1 MAKKRKSA
9 ATSLD
14 EVDRT
19 MYASF
24 CSAANSLSQLYT
36 QAMNH
41 QKLSFQAGERQGLGT
56 ISKPV
61 VPPFVPICQF
71 PYLDYNLHTP
81 LLMYNKACC
90 HGRYHA
96 PLVLWSPPTSLAGS
110 LCWERATQPYMQL
123 HTPLCLC
130 FYQCE
135 EKLYQWIRRQQEEG
149 SRVTTVDILNYI
161 QNELDYCGEEPSMS
175 PRVPVQHQYS
185 QPVTNFM
192 NSGFPIS
199 SGSSCPTTAVQ
210 GIRSEHCDQQS
221 KNSVFSNALSSPVR
235 QSLQHYH
242 ITRGGYCPN
251 GGLPLGNGARNN
263 EPTIINNQ
271 SRDSSALSLS
281 SNDSAMDMHAD
292 SPAHEFIY

>member
-1 MAKKRKSA
+1 MVKTAYQLQGISTILGAFCTRCSFILA
-9 ATSLD
+9 VLYFLHIFEI
-14 EVDRT
+14 EV
-19 MYASF
+19 A
-24 CSAANSLSQLYT
+24 L
-36 QAMNH
+36 
-41 QKLSFQAGERQGLGT
+41 
-56 ISKPV
+56 IPV
-61 VPPFVPICQF
+61 
-71 PYLDYNLHTP
+71 
-81 LLMYNKACC
+81 
-90 HGRYHA
+90 
-96 PLVLWSPPTSLAGS
+96 
-110 LCWERATQPYMQL
+110 
-123 HTPLCLC
+123 
-130 FYQCE
+130 
-135 EKLYQWIRRQQEEG
+135 
-149 SRVTTVDILNYI
+149 

-175 PRVPVQHQYS
+175 PRVQVQHQYS

-199 SGSSCPTTAVQ
+199 SGSSCPTTAGQ

-242 ITRGGYCPN
+242 ITRGGYCPS
-251 GGLPLGNGARNN
+251 GGLPLGNGTRNN

>member
-41 QKLSFQAGERQGLGT
+41 QKLSFQAGERQGL
-56 ISKPV
+56 
-61 VPPFVPICQF
+61 
-71 PYLDYNLHTP
+71 
-81 LLMYNKACC
+81 
-90 HGRYHA
+90 
-96 PLVLWSPPTSLAGS
+96 
-110 LCWERATQPYMQL
+110 
-123 HTPLCLC
+123 
-130 FYQCE
+130 

-149 SRVTTVDILNYI
+149 SRVTTVDILNYV

-271 SRDSSALSLS
+271 SRDSSSLSLS

>member
-41 QKLSFQAGERQGLGT
+41 QKLSFQAGERQGL
-56 ISKPV
+56 
-61 VPPFVPICQF
+61 
-71 PYLDYNLHTP
+71 
-81 LLMYNKACC
+81 
-90 HGRYHA
+90 
-96 PLVLWSPPTSLAGS
+96 
-110 LCWERATQPYMQL
+110 
-123 HTPLCLC
+123 
-130 FYQCE
+130 

-271 SRDSSALSLS
+271 SRDSSALNLS

>member
-19 MYASF
+19 MYTSF

-41 QKLSFQAGERQGLGT
+41 QKLSFQAGERQGL
-56 ISKPV
+56 
-61 VPPFVPICQF
+61 
-71 PYLDYNLHTP
+71 
-81 LLMYNKACC
+81 
-90 HGRYHA
+90 
-96 PLVLWSPPTSLAGS
+96 
-110 LCWERATQPYMQL
+110 
-123 HTPLCLC
+123 
-130 FYQCE
+130 

-192 NSGFPIS
+192 NSGFTIS
-199 SGSSCPTTAVQ
+199 SGPSCPTTAGQ

-242 ITRGGYCPN
+242 ITRGGYCPS
-251 GGLPLGNGARNN
+251 GGLPLGNGARYN